1 MSTAAEATTHVHRLV
16 GLTEALTER
25 LETETKAF
33 AARRPQDI
41 VPELARTQDLA
52 NLYRR
57 ETALLKAT
65 PALAAAAPA
74 SERTRLIRAT
84 ERFEAVL
91 ARHSAS
97 VQAARIISEGIVQA
111 IAAEVAASRASGTGY
126 GASGQAFQGDGTA
139 ITFNRSA

>member
-1 MSTAAEATTHVHRLV
+1 MTTTADAATHVHRLI
-16 GLTEALTER
+16 GLTEALTAR

-33 AARRPQDI
+33 AARRPQDV
-41 VPELARTQDLA
+41 VPELARTQDMA

-65 PALAAAAPA
+65 PALAASAPA

-91 ARHSAS
+91 ARHSAF
-97 VQAARIISEGIVQA
+97 VQAARVISEGIVQA
-111 IAAEVAASRASGTGY
+111 IASEVAASRPSGTGY
-126 GASGQAFQGDGTA
+126 GASGQAHRADGTA
-139 ITFNRSA
+139 ITLNRSA